1 MLGGPL
7 VGSILTDHIGLF
19 LTMVIFGGVVALFS
33 PVLVGAHV
41 FGLDSYEAAKREAS
55 QSAQPAARDPS
66 LSSSEPPKT
75 DAEDPFSPIADYGG
89 DQTCVA
95 ESEDFV
101 QPAPA
106 VSPPQQEN
114 QPLLP

>member
-33 PVLVGAHV
+33 PVLVGAHL
-41 FGLDSYEAAKREAS
+41 FSLDSYEAAKREAS

-66 LSSSEPPKT
+66 LSSPEPAKT
-75 DAEDPFSPIADYGG
+75 DDAGFSPIADYGG
-89 DQTCVA
+89 DQACVVA

-101 QPAPA
+101 QPAP
-106 VSPPQQEN
+106 VSSPQQESE
-114 QPLLP
+114 PLLT

>member
-33 PVLVGAHV
+33 PVLVGAHL

-66 LSSSEPPKT
+66 PSSD
-75 DAEDPFSPIADYGG
+75 DAGFSPIADYGG
-89 DQTCVA
+89 DQACVVA

-101 QPAPA
+101 QPAP
-106 VSPPQQEN
+106 VSSPQQESE
-114 QPLLP
+114 PLLT